1 MKRRWIARRSPR
13 YSVHDLMG
21 SFEVEIPADLLNIS
35 LLGMSVRS
43 PTALAVG
50 QHLEFELGEGS
61 NSLRVGGKI
70 VWSRPTAPGRA
81 GDAGA
86 QGFCDVGIQFDESL
100 LHQAEALLRFLDS
113 STIVSLTMGVYG
125 RFELDYEVPIKLRQR
140 HELRVKELSSIGIVA
155 ETDVALSEESQIDLE
170 LPLAE
175 RRFISRAR
183 VVWVRSAAGGA
194 ALTRSGMEFYQPT
207 EHHLE
212 LLRGY
217 LRDNFQPAGP
227 DDSG

>member
-13 YSVHDLMG
+13 YSVHDLLG

-43 PTALAVG
+43 PVVLAVG
-50 QHLEFELGEGS
+50 QHMAFELGEGS
-61 NSLRVGGKI
+61 NSVRVGGRI
-70 VWSRPTAPGRA
+70 VWCRPTDPGRA
-81 GDAGA
+81 GDAVSEGY
-86 QGFCDVGIQFDESL
+86 FDVGIQFDEGL

-113 STIVSLTMGVYG
+113 STIVSMTMGVYG

-183 VVWVRSAAGGA
+183 VVWVRPVAGGPA
-194 ALTRSGMEFYQPT
+194 PMRSGMEFYQPT

-217 LRDNFQPAGP
+217 IRDHFQE
-227 DDSG
+227 